1 MRRASF
7 VAVTILAILLCG
19 IVGAVLF
26 RVAAEQKPHS
36 VLLKW
41 EAPPP
46 KPSVGVTGYRVY
58 RRSSDGSYEAIA
70 SVTTTTYTDHAVRN
84 GETYHYFV
92 RSVNAKGD
100 ESPISNQVTV
110 TIQ

>member
-7 VAVTILAILLCG
+7 VAVTILAVLLCG
-19 IVGAVLF
+19 IVGAVIF
-26 RVAAEQKPHS
+26 RVAAEQQLHS

-46 KPSVGVTGYRVY
+46 KPSVVVTGYKVY

-70 SVTTTTYTDHAVRN
+70 SVTTTTYTDGAVRD
-84 GETYHYFV
+84 GQTYHYFV

-100 ESPISNQVTV
+100 ESPISNPVTV